1 MEEVIYQLPY
11 TPICHTLN
19 IMITL
24 VYYVSPAEKNAE
36 LEWLRDQKVFPAVAD
51 HWDWKTG
58 AQLIKFGVIVG
69 PESALAIKLRHKL
82 EMQADYRQR

>member
-1 MEEVIYQLPY
+1 MEAVIYRLPY
-11 TPICHTLN
+11 TLIYCTLN

-24 VYYVSPAEKNAE
+24 VYYVNPAEKNAE

-58 AQLIKFGVIVG
+58 AQLVKFGVIVS
-69 PESALAIKLRHKL
+69 PDSALAIKLRHKL
-82 EMQADYRQR
+82 EIQADYRQR